1 MKKNNLLNFKHIFFV
16 GIGGISQSDL
26 AKICL
31 SEGIKVSGSD
41 KEKTH
46 ITEELQRIGVNIFY
60 CHSYKNLKNV
70 DLVVYSGAIKKDNE
84 ELVMA
89 EKSGIRV
96 MERSEFLGQ
105 ISSMYKNVIAVS
117 GVHGKTTTTGMLAT
131 IFIEIPMVIR
141 NIIIALALVMLL
153 LFGSF
158 NLNILKKTGY
168 YECQE
173 CKHQYIPT
181 FNQMFF
187 GMSGITKGGIW
198 RMKCPN
204 CNKKCWHKKVLTK
217 INEK

>member
-1 MKKNNLLNFKHIFFV
+1 MNQEKIGKFIAKVRKEKSMTQQELAKKLNITDRAISHWENGRSMPDAGIMLELCKLLDINVNELLSAKKIIKESYNEHAEENLLEMRREIE
-16 GIGGISQSDL
+16 SQNK
-26 AKICL
+26 KIL
-31 SEGIKVSGSD
+31 ILNRI
-41 KEKTH
+41 
-46 ITEELQRIGVNIFY
+46 IT
-60 CHSYKNLKNV
+60 
-70 DLVVYSGAIKKDNE
+70 
-84 ELVMA
+84 
-89 EKSGIRV
+89 
-96 MERSEFLGQ
+96 FLGF
-105 ISSMYKNVIAVS
+105 VIYVLI
-117 GVHGKTTTTGMLAT
+117 VLAT

-153 LFGSF
+153 LFGVF
-158 NLNILKKTGY
+158 NLNILQKTGY

-187 GMSGITKGGIW
+187 GMSGITKSEIW